1 MREEIIKLINE
12 KVPLSYS
19 ELLNILK
26 CDNSELAQVIYT
38 MEDNDI
44 IKEGKLYYLIDGN
57 KRVAYEKLLD

>member
-12 KVPLSYS
+12 KGPLSYG

-38 MEDNDI
+38 MEVEAGTYQYKYIVN
-44 IKEGKLYYLIDGN
+44 GN
-57 KRVAYEKLLD
+57 FNI